1 MGAYGA
7 WMVGVEVIMGD
18 EGDTKNNGVD
28 EAEANWIDGYGWFRG
43 RVLGLVGGI
52 ADAPGI

>member
-18 EGDTKNNGVD
+18 EGDTENNGVD

-52 ADAPGI
+52 ADASGI